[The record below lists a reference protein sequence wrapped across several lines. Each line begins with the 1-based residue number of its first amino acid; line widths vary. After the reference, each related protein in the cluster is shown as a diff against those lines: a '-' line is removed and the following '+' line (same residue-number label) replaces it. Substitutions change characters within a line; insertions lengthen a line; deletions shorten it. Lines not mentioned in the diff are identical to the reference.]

1 MHYAHYPEPITG
13 QRHTNLLGGFP
24 KGRVSDGFAWF
35 DVTRDD
41 AQPTVLESCIA
52 SSDKKY
58 FVSP

>member
-1 MHYAHYPEPITG
+1 MHYAHYPESITG

-24 KGRVSDGFAWF
+24 KGRLSDGFAWF

-41 AQPTVLESCIA
+41 AQPAVLESCIA
-52 SSDKKY
+52 PSDKKD